1 MNHFL
6 LRCKKKLSIRRHDLH
21 CIHGCCTENTGAHSN
36 HIWDIDFQLQQFKI
50 FVLNLQPC
58 KVKKVNIA
66 PSTFWEHF
74 LFSHFYYCKRA
85 EVFILNSWVCISHNK
100 ILLIA
105 ESTPLH
111 HRVSSCLRKA
121 TGFIH
126 PLLSPGLF
134 ALYWGEKPL
143 HNWLLCALCLRHLPI
158 AAVGSIPPAELGPW
172 GFWPKH
178 KGHLFSFPSPWPM
191 TQDEP

>member
-1 MNHFL
+1 MTCTAFMVAVQKTLVHTQITYGTLIFNCSNLKYLSWIYSHAKLKKWISPPQPFL
-6 LRCKKKLSIRRHDLH
+6 
-21 CIHGCCTENTGAHSN
+21 
-36 HIWDIDFQLQQFKI
+36 
-50 FVLNLQPC
+50 
-58 KVKKVNIA
+58 
-66 PSTFWEHF
+66 EHF